1 MSTFTI
7 KINTRSK
14 KAKYL
19 VGLISEMARLDKSI
33 EIIEAPTPNAT
44 TRKAMREAENGKTS
58 RVNSVDELF
67 NSI

>member
-19 VGLISEMARLDKSI
+19 IGLISELARNDKGI
-33 EIIEAPTPNAT
+33 EIIESPTPNPT
-44 TRKAMREAENGKTS
+44 TRKAMKEAETGKTTH
-58 RVNSVDELF
+58 VKSVDALF
-67 NSI
+67 DSI